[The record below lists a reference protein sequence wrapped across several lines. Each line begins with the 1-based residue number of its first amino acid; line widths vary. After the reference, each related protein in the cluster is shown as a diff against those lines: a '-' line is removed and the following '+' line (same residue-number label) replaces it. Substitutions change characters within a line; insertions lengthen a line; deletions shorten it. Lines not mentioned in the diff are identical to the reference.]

1 MMKDQSELAQNIIE
15 IYKKHGRAWTELRG
29 QFLYEKAWLDHFL
42 SLLPEHSTILDLGC
56 GSAKPI
62 AAYLIAQGHSVVG
75 VDSSEVMIEIA
86 QENFPEQSWIQA
98 DMRQMDLGQKFQG
111 ILAWDSF
118 FHLTQDDQRA
128 MFSIFQKLAQPRAVL
143 MFTSGPSH
151 GEAIGELF
159 GDALYHSSLS
169 QEEYRALLKQH
180 GFKVVKMIAEDK
192 ECAGHTV
199 WLAKKID
206 EEILNKNVEHRKSLK
221 K

>member
-1 MMKDQSELAQNIIE
+1 MMKDQPEFAQNIIE
-15 IYKKHGRAWTELRG
+15 IYKKHARAWTELRG

-42 SLLPEHSTILDLGC
+42 SLLPDHSTILDLGC

-75 VDSSEVMIEIA
+75 VDSSEVMIEMA

-98 DMRQMDLGQKFQG
+98 DMRHMDSGQKFQG

-118 FHLTQDDQRA
+118 FHLTQEDQRA
-128 MFSIFQKLAQPRAVL
+128 MFSIFQKHAEPRAAL

-151 GEAIGELF
+151 GEAIGNLF
-159 GDALYHSSLS
+159 GEALYHASLAA
-169 QEEYRALLKQH
+169 EEYKQLLNDH
-180 GFKVVKMIAEDK
+180 GFQVIKMVAEDV

-199 WLAKKID
+199 WLAQK
-206 EEILNKNVEHRKSLK
+206 V
-221 K
+221 

>member
-15 IYKKHGRAWTELRG
+15 IYKKHARAWTELRG
-29 QFLYEKAWLDHFL
+29 QFLYEKTWLDHFL
-42 SLLPEHSTILDLGC
+42 SLLSDHSTILDLGC
-56 GSAKPI
+56 ASAKPI

-86 QENFPEQSWIQA
+86 QENFPEQRWIQA

-128 MFSIFQKLAQPRAVL
+128 MFSIFQKHAEPRAAL
-143 MFTSGPSH
+143 MFTSGPNH
-151 GEAIGELF
+151 GEAIGNLF
-159 GDALYHSSLS
+159 GEALYHASLAA
-169 QEEYRALLKQH
+169 EEYTQLLNDH
-180 GFKVVKMIAEDK
+180 GFQVIKMVAEDA

-199 WLAKKID
+199 WLAQKIA
-206 EEILNKNVEHRKSLK
+206 
-221 K
+221 